1 MKNTI
6 RKTAAFCGGALI
18 LIASCLGVMSLTQQ
32 TAHADTNCEKG
43 SFVHSPEQNT
53 GTYNSDIFSLQTSM
67 DFGVMPLFNPY
78 PSYSFD
84 KVDSLLGSTVYS
96 GWSDSFINYNCYAY
110 VLDRSDARFN
120 IGVFSN
126 HSLSVERNKG
136 IYYLKNS
143 IEELRDYTIQQNNA
157 NIVGL
162 FCMIMA
168 SEVL

>member
-1 MKNTI
+1 MKNAI
-6 RKTAAFCGGALI
+6 KKTVAFCGGALI
-18 LIASCLGVMSLTQQ
+18 VIASCLEFMGLSQR
-32 TAHADTNCEKG
+32 TAHAETDCLKE
-43 SFVHSPEQNT
+43 SLVHNTEQNI
-53 GTYNSDIFSLQTSM
+53 GTYNSDIFSLKTSM

-96 GWSDSFINYNCYAY
+96 SWSDSFINYNCYAY

-143 IEELRDYTIQQNNA
+143 IEELRDYTIQDLKA
-157 NIVGL
+157 L
-162 FCMIMA
+162 A
-168 SEVL
+168 Y